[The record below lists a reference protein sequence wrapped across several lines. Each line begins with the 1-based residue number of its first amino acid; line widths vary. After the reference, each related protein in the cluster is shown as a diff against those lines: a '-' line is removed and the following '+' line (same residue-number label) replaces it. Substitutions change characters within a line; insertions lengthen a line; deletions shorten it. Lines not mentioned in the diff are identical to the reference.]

1 MHKIEGELRE
11 LGYQIVALSPDR
23 PEKLRETLD
32 EKGLGYTLLSD
43 SALSGAHGFGLAWKP
58 GPDIL
63 KRYEEFG
70 IDLEDASGQKH
81 NMLPVPA
88 VFIVRSDGV
97 IAFQYVNPD
106 HTVRIDPDV
115 LLAAARKTAP

>member
-1 MHKIEGELRE
+1 MHKAEGELRE
-11 LGYQIVALSPDR
+11 LGYQIVAVSPDR

-43 SALSGAHGFGLAWKP
+43 SSLSGARAFGLAWKL

-70 IDLEDASGQKH
+70 IDLEDASGQTH

-88 VFIVRSDGV
+88 VFIVGVDGV
-97 IAFQYVNPD
+97 IKFQHVNPD
-106 HTVRIDPDV
+106 HTARIDPDV
-115 LLAAARKTAP
+115 LLTAARKTAP